1 MEKKGVIWNTLGS
14 GVFAANSVLLLL
26 IVSRVFG
33 VAAAGDFGIVFT
45 TAQILYII
53 GLFGINHFQ
62 MTDYAEQYSFA
73 SYRAAKWITTAA
85 MICGCL
91 VLLFF
96 GGNTRKQAWLLLL
109 LTMYM
114 AVHSFAELYQS
125 RFFQKNRL
133 DLCGKSLFY
142 RTFFSLCCFAVLSA
156 TIHNLYIASAVRVLT
171 NLVTMYIWSFCPSKA
186 MGAENRMGK
195 KKDSSSYCFK
205 RRYRWQSAFFLMN
218 VMANLSK
225 YVVNYYESNTVQ
237 GYFNILFLPTQVINL
252 LSGFV
257 FKPLLSQYGAAVGER
272 DFIRFR
278 QLYRRHLFLIGGLTV
293 FCCLAGYLLGTQVLS
308 LFLRSGSFCLSLG
321 TFFDDSL
328 RRFYCGRV
336 DVLLSFGHA
345 AKTDVDFFKLCGQ
358 YWDRGCDQRFVGK
371 EFFDFGRCIVYP
383 CQPGTVVFCI
393 CHIPFI
399 FYEEDFRCLKSRL
412 SSPPTI
418 WKPILEPVWKNFFPE
433 PIRISML
440 FWLTTVPRIKRWIS

>member
-1 MEKKGVIWNTLGS
+1 MNKKGVIWNTLGS

-91 VLLFF
+91 VLFFF

-156 TIHNLYIASAVRVLT
+156 TIHNLYIA
-171 NLVTMYIWSFCPSKA
+171 
-186 MGAENRMGK
+186 
-195 KKDSSSYCFK
+195 
-205 RRYRWQSAFFLMN
+205 
-218 VMANLSK
+218 
-225 YVVNYYESNTVQ
+225 
-237 GYFNILFLPTQVINL
+237 
-252 LSGFV
+252 
-257 FKPLLSQYGAAVGER
+257 
-272 DFIRFR
+272 
-278 QLYRRHLFLIGGLTV
+278 
-293 FCCLAGYLLGTQVLS
+293 
-308 LFLRSGSFCLSLG
+308 
-321 TFFDDSL
+321 
-328 RRFYCGRV
+328 
-336 DVLLSFGHA
+336 
-345 AKTDVDFFKLCGQ
+345 
-358 YWDRGCDQRFVGK
+358 QRAW
-371 EFFDFGRCIVYP
+371 C
-383 CQPGTVVFCI
+383 
-393 CHIPFI
+393 
-399 FYEEDFRCLKSRL
+399 
-412 SSPPTI
+412 
-418 WKPILEPVWKNFFPE
+418 
-433 PIRISML
+433 
-440 FWLTTVPRIKRWIS
+440 